1 MARIKDLTGQRF
13 GKLVVIS
20 LDPDYIP
27 KSGRHAK
34 WLCKC
39 DCGNY
44 KIAQSNHL
52 IAGDTTACSVGCKN
66 RIEAG
71 TRFGRLT
78 VLEMTEERSKNGG
91 SMMYKC
97 KCDCGEELL
106 VPATDLRA
114 KRKSACSRCNL
125 SFGEIIIEDLLKANG
140 ILYSKEHIFKDCYNE
155 KTGQPF
161 RFDFYLP
168 IKNIVIEYDGEQHSK
183 VVKSW
188 GGEEGLKERQRR
200 DRIKTNYCLDNGIT
214 IIRIPYTHTNIT
226 IDDLLESSSFK
237 IVARVE
243 E

>member
-13 GKLVVIS
+13 GKLVVIG

-44 KIAQSNHL
+44 KKVQSNHL
-52 IAGDTTACSVGCKN
+52 LAGDTTACSLGCN
-66 RIEAG
+66 RRIENG
-71 TRFGRLT
+71 THFGRLT
-78 VLEMTEERSKNGG
+78 VIEMTDERSKSGG
-91 SMMYKC
+91 SVMYKC

-106 VPATDLRA
+106 VASTELRA
-114 KRKSACSRCNL
+114 KRKSACSKCNL
-125 SFGEIIIEDLLKANG
+125 SLGEITIENLLKQHG
-140 ILYSKEHIFKDCYNE
+140 IQYKKEYVFSDCYNE

-161 RFDFYLP
+161 RFDFYLLT
-168 IKNIVIEYDGEQHSK
+168 KNIVIEYDGEQHSK
-183 VVKSW
+183 VITSW
-188 GGEEGLKERQRR
+188 GGVEGLKERQRR

-214 IIRIPYTHTNIT
+214 IIRIPYTHTNIV
-226 IDDLLESSSFK
+226 INDLLENSSFK
-237 IVARVE
+237 IISKVE

>member
-20 LDPDYIP
+20 LDPDYVP
-27 KSGRHAK
+27 KRGRHAK

-52 IAGDTTACSVGCKN
+52 IAGDTTACCFGCKN

-97 KCDCGEELL
+97 RCDCGEELL
-106 VPATDLRA
+106 VPSTELRA
-114 KRKSACSRCNL
+114 KRRSCCPRCKMSL
-125 SFGEIIIEDLLKANG
+125 GCIIIETLLQENNIDFQKEYVIYDTYNG
-140 ILYSKEHIFKDCYNE
+140 ELMQKY
-155 KTGQPF
+155 
-161 RFDFYLP
+161 RFDFFLP
-168 IKNIVIEYDGEQHSK
+168 SYNIIIEYDGEQHSK
-183 VVKSW
+183 PIEYW
-188 GGEEGLKERQRR
+188 GGLEELKATQRR
-200 DRIKTNYCLDNGIT
+200 DKIKTNYCLDNGIT
-214 IIRIPYTHTNIT
+214 IIRIPYTHTDII
-226 IDDLLESSSFK
+226 IDDLLENSSFK
-237 IVARVE
+237 ITSKMEV
-243 E
+243 